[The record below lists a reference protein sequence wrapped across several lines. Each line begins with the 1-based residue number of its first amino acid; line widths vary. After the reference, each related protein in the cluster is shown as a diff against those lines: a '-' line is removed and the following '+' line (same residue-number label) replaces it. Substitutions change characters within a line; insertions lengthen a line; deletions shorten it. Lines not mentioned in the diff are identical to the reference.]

1 MIRPLALVTAL
12 ALPLALTGCNSK
24 SGSPRTHSSPSAPVS
39 ASASASATA
48 PTSAASDAQRI
59 AAIQL
64 TIDDLPS
71 GWKAQPSTT
80 TAAKQ
85 REEDAYFDA
94 CLHVPTIEDIQTASS
109 VADFGRSD
117 GFGFADGLVNVTT
130 TEEQAQQDLAALTG
144 PDAVN
149 CAVADEK
156 KFLAPPKGATIVS
169 ITGSKLDVPSGQIGI
184 RTVVTLKLSNGRE
197 VKLTSDD
204 IGIIVKRFEVQVNFT
219 GVVQPMQPA
228 LEQQVVAKVFARA
241 TENAA

>member
-12 ALPLALTGCNSK
+12 ALPIALTACNSPAK
-24 SGSPRTHSSPSAPVS
+24 KPVTQPTASVPVSSSPSTPTASPVS
-39 ASASASATA
+39 GT
-48 PTSAASDAQRI
+48 DKERV

-64 TIDDLPS
+64 KLDDLPS
-71 GWKAQPSTT
+71 GWKEQPSTT

-94 CLHVPTIEDIQTASS
+94 CLGVPTIEDIQTTSS

-130 TEEQAQQDLAALTG
+130 TEAQAQQDLTALTG
-144 PDAVN
+144 PKGVD

-156 KFLAPPKGATIVS
+156 KFLTPPKGSTIVS
-169 ITGSKLDVPSGQIGI
+169 ITGSKLSVPSGQIGI

-197 VKLTSDD
+197 VTLTSDD

-219 GVVQPMQPA
+219 GVVQPVQPS

-241 TENAA
+241 AENAA